1 MDNKIIGYIL
11 LIIGIAI
18 ILFSGFS
25 VYQVFN
31 GQTMPYELFILNS
44 INIDLKT
51 MLTPEQASLIT
62 GDSNIEIFSG
72 EVFTKFTNIF
82 MHLLLMGF
90 LGSIGYKVSM
100 IGSHMIK
107 TIEFKIK
114 NSKENIDFK
123 EKIVNTK

>member
-11 LIIGIAI
+11 LIIGISI

-31 GQTMPYELFILNS
+31 GQINPYNLFTLNS
-44 INIDLKT
+44 INLDLKT
-51 MLTPEQASLIT
+51 MISPEQASLISGNT
-62 GDSNIEIFSG
+62 NIELFSG
-72 EVFTKFTNIF
+72 DVFSQFTNIF

-90 LGSIGYKVSM
+90 LANAGYKIAI

-107 TIEFKIK
+107 SIEFKTK
-114 NSKENIDFK
+114 IDKK
-123 EKIVNTK
+123 EKLDLN